1 MTTTK
6 VLAVLCGLALL
17 LGGLSTATATTTP
30 TGTFESHGG
39 WGVMTLTAD
48 PGSAY
53 FVYGEQANGS
63 YMQQAAGVIGSS
75 GSTTLNLVE
84 QGPWGDGLP
93 AYHVT
98 INRVGG
104 GQDMLNLSDILDK
117 WWFD

>member
-1 MTTTK
+1 MTRAK
-6 VLAVLCGLALL
+6 FIAVTCGLALL
-17 LGGLSTATATTTP
+17 VGGLSTATATTMP

-53 FVYGEQANGS
+53 FVYGEQPDGS
-63 YMQQAAGVIGSS
+63 YMQQAAGVVGPAGSK
-75 GSTTLNLVE
+75 TFNVPEL
-84 QGPWGDGLP
+84 GPWGDGLP